1 MMLLKMPQSI
11 LKNIMGKDKLKR
23 FAEMET
29 FDNVFQ
35 PQLKDI
41 TIDSHL
47 KGTWSDFF
55 KNSNPIVL
63 ELGCGK
69 GEYTVGMARKYPN
82 KNFIG
87 IDIKGARIWRGAK
100 TAVEEGLN
108 NVAFL
113 RTKVDFVERFF
124 AKNEVSEIWLTF
136 SDPQPKRPRKR
147 LTSPLFINRYKN
159 ILNDSATINLKC
171 DSDLLYEYTLEQ
183 IEENKYETIENSN
196 DVYGELMSRANQELQ
211 DLMNIRTFYEQRWI
225 NEGKT
230 IKYLKF
236 EIN

>member
-1 MMLLKMPQSI
+1 
-11 LKNIMGKDKLKR
+11 MGKDKLKR
-23 FAEMET
+23 FGEMET

-35 PQLKDI
+35 PELGDI
-41 TIDSHL
+41 KMDSEL
-47 KGTWSDFF
+47 KGKWSEYFGND
-55 KNSNPIVL
+55 NPIVL

-100 TAVEEGLN
+100 TAIEEGLN

-113 RTKVDFVERFF
+113 RTKVDFIERFF
-124 AKNEVSEIWLTF
+124 DNNEVSEIWLTF

-147 LTSPLFINRYKN
+147 LTSPLFIGRYKN
-159 ILNDSATINLKC
+159 VLKPNSTINLKC

-183 IEENKYETIENSN
+183 IEENNYPVEENSN
-196 DVYGELMSRANQELQ
+196 DVYGELMLRAGQDLQE
-211 DLMNIRTFYEQRWI
+211 LMNIRTFYEQRWI

-230 IKYLKF
+230 IKYCRF
-236 EIN
+236 IVN

>member
-1 MMLLKMPQSI
+1 
-11 LKNIMGKDKLKR
+11 MGKDKLKR
-23 FAEMET
+23 FSEMES

-41 TIDSHL
+41 NEDSEL
-47 KGTWSDFF
+47 KGKWSEFF
-55 KNSNPIVL
+55 KNDNPVVL

-100 TAVEEGLN
+100 TAIHENLN

-113 RTKVDFVERFF
+113 RTKIDFIERFF
-124 AKNEVSEIWLTF
+124 DKNEVSEIWLTF

-147 LTSPLFINRYKN
+147 LTSPLFIARYKN
-159 ILNDSATINLKC
+159 ILTDDATINLKC
-171 DSDLLYEYTLEQ
+171 DSDLLYEYTQEQ
-183 IEENKYETIENSN
+183 IEENNYNVYENSN
-196 DVYGELMSRANQELQ
+196 DVYGELMLRANQDLQ

-230 IKYLKF
+230 IKYCKF
-236 EIN
+236 SING

>member
-1 MMLLKMPQSI
+1 
-11 LKNIMGKDKLKR
+11 MGKDKLKR
-23 FAEMET
+23 FSEMES

-41 TIDSHL
+41 NEDSEL
-47 KGTWSDFF
+47 KGKWSEFF
-55 KNSNPIVL
+55 KNDNPVVL

-87 IDIKGARIWRGAK
+87 IDIKGARIWRAAK
-100 TAVEEGLN
+100 TAIHENLN

-113 RTKVDFVERFF
+113 RTKIDFIERFF
-124 AKNEVSEIWLTF
+124 DKNEVSEIWLTF
-136 SDPQPKRPRKR
+136 WDPQPKRPRKR
-147 LTSPLFINRYKN
+147 LTSPLFIARYKN
-159 ILNDSATINLKC
+159 ILTDDATINLKC
-171 DSDLLYEYTLEQ
+171 DSDLLYEYTQEQ
-183 IEENKYETIENSN
+183 IEENNYNVYENSN
-196 DVYGELMSRANQELQ
+196 DVYGELMLRANQDLQ

-230 IKYLKF
+230 IKYCKF
-236 EIN
+236 SING

>member
-1 MMLLKMPQSI
+1 
-11 LKNIMGKDKLKR
+11 MGKDKLKR
-23 FAEMET
+23 FSEMES

-41 TIDSHL
+41 NEDSEL
-47 KGTWSDFF
+47 KGKWSEFF
-55 KNSNPIVL
+55 KNDNPVVL

-87 IDIKGARIWRGAK
+87 IDIKGARIWRAAK
-100 TAVEEGLN
+100 TAIHENLN

-113 RTKVDFVERFF
+113 RTKIDFIERFF
-124 AKNEVSEIWLTF
+124 DKNEVSEIWLTF
-136 SDPQPKRPRKR
+136 WDPQPKRPRKR
-147 LTSPLFINRYKN
+147 LTSPLFIARYKN
-159 ILNDSATINLKC
+159 ILTDDATSNLKC
-171 DSDLLYEYTLEQ
+171 DSYLLYEYTQEQ
-183 IEENKYETIENSN
+183 IEENNYNVYENSN
-196 DVYGELMSRANQELQ
+196 DVYGELMLRANQDLQ

-230 IKYLKF
+230 IKYCKF
-236 EIN
+236 SING